1 MTRQS
6 SAEKLERALAL
17 HRKGYLA
24 EAESLYRDILKKQPR
39 HFDALQLLGAIDLQ
53 QGRFEE
59 AYRRCNDAIRINP
72 RCDSAHANLG
82 YILVALKRP
91 AEALASCDKVLAINP
106 GHAEALCTRGNALK
120 DLGRGKE
127 ALASYERAL
136 ALRPDYAEALHN
148 RAVVQL
154 TLKRTREALASA
166 ERALAIKPDFPQ
178 ALSTQGNILKDL
190 RRYADALACYDKA
203 VALKPDHAEAFY
215 NRGLALF
222 ELNRP
227 EDALRDLDRALAIN
241 PNLVEAHMVRG
252 NTLRSVHRTEEAL
265 ASYDRALEIEP
276 DYADVLCSRGAA
288 LLELLRYEEAIAS
301 YDRALAIEPDHPHA
315 ASNKLFSLDLVP
327 GLGFAEHQAAR
338 RSWYQGLPKDLS
350 ARTAPYPNIA
360 DPSRLLVVG
369 YVSADFRH
377 HSAASCFGPLLRR
390 HDRTQF
396 RVVCYS
402 SVKVEDKKTEEFRKL
417 ADLWR
422 SVSDLSDEAL
432 AEQIRADGVDILV
445 DLSGHTAGSRLL
457 AFARKPAP
465 VQVTGLGCGTGTGL
479 PAVDYLFSDPVA
491 IPPAAR
497 PLFPETVYDLP
508 CLGTIEPPADA
519 PAAAE
524 LPALSRGIVTFGCLN
539 RISKVS
545 QAALELW
552 ARILR
557 AVPGSRLLL
566 KDTELDNP
574 VMQARVRDTLA
585 VQGIGAERIELRGK
599 SSRMKHLAA
608 YNDVDISL
616 DPFPHNGGMST
627 WESLWMGVPVVAKL
641 GNNVASRI
649 SGAVLHSIGL
659 DDWVA
664 QDDDEYAALAVRQAS
679 NLQALA
685 QLRREMRAR
694 ITASPAGNLD
704 KYTRAV
710 EAAYREMWRAY
721 LNGTRASSPS
731 SAEDQQPGKDSS
743 MRVLSHAEGSSVRD
757 PQSNSPDPVSGAVIA
772 DEFERALALHRKGC
786 LAEAELLYRDILNKD
801 PRHFDALQLLGAI
814 DLQQGRDQEAQL
826 RIRKALEINPR
837 SDSAHTNLGY
847 IQVKLKR
854 FEEALASC
862 DKALAIKP
870 DHAEALCNRGN
881 ALKDLRRHEE
891 ALASYEKALAIR
903 PAYAEALY
911 NRGLALFELNRRE
924 EALASLDHA
933 LAVNPNLLEALLVR
947 GSVLRALHRSEEAL
961 ASYDQALAIRPNYAD
976 VLYNRGAALVE
987 LRRYEEGIA
996 SYDRALAIEPGHAL
1010 AGSNK
1015 VFSLDFVPG
1024 YGFAEQQEARRSWYR
1039 SLPGNLRNGV
1049 APYPRDANP
1058 SRPLVLGYVSADF
1071 KNHSAAACFGP
1082 VLRRHDRS
1090 NFQVVCYSGVK
1101 VEDELTEEFRQRADK
1116 WRSVSDLSDEAL
1128 AERIRAD
1135 GIDIL
1140 VDLSGHTGGNR
1151 LLVFARKPA
1160 PIQVSAWGSGTG
1172 TGLPAMDYLFSDPV
1186 AIPAAVRPL
1195 FAEAVVDLPCLGPF
1209 EAPAYIPPVAELPAV
1224 SRGVLTFGCL
1234 NRLGKVTQR
1243 ALELWARILR
1253 AVPGSRLLL
1262 KDAAFDNPVMQ
1273 ARVRETL
1280 AGQGIG
1286 AERIELRGS
1295 SPRRDHLAAYNDV
1308 DIALDPFPHNGGIST
1323 WESLWMG
1330 VPVVA
1335 RLGDSVASRIS
1346 GAILHAVGLA
1356 EWTVDGD
1363 DEYAALAAR
1372 QASDLQ
1378 ALAQLR
1384 HGMRA
1389 RVAASP
1395 AGNLDR
1401 YTQAVEAAYRNM
1413 WRAFLDR
1420 SRASSLSAGDQQP

>member
-1 MTRQS
+1 
-6 SAEKLERALAL
+6 LAL

-24 EAESLYRDILKKQPR
+24 EAESLYREILKKQPR

-53 QGRFEE
+53 RGRFEE
-59 AYRRCNDAIRINP
+59 AYRLCNDAIRINP

-91 AEALASCDKVLAINP
+91 AEALVSCDRVLAINP

-120 DLGRGKE
+120 DLGRPEE
-127 ALASYERAL
+127 ALASYEKAL

-166 ERALAIKPDFPQ
+166 ERALAINPDFPQ

-190 RRYADALACYDKA
+190 RRYADALACYDRA

-215 NRGLALF
+215 NRGLTLF
-222 ELNRP
+222 DLNRS

-241 PNLVEAHMVRG
+241 PSLVEAHMVRG
-252 NTLRSVHRTEEAL
+252 NTLRLLHRTEEAL
-265 ASYDRALEIEP
+265 ASYDKALAIEP

-301 YDRALAIEPDHPHA
+301 YDRALAVEPDHPHA

-327 GLGFAEHQAAR
+327 GFGFAEHQAAR

-350 ARTAPYPNIA
+350 ARTGPFPNVA

-402 SVKVEDKKTEEFRKL
+402 NVKVEDQWTDEFRRL
-417 ADLWR
+417 ADQWR

-445 DLSGHTAGSRLL
+445 DLSGHTAGNRLL
-457 AFARKPAP
+457 VFARKPAP
-465 VQVTGLGCGTGTGL
+465 VQATGFGCGTGTGL

-491 IPPAAR
+491 IPAAVR
-497 PLFPETVYDLP
+497 PLFAETIYDLP
-508 CLGTIEPPADA
+508 CLGTIDPPAEA
-519 PAAAE
+519 PAVAE
-524 LPALSRGIVTFGCLN
+524 LPALSQGTITFGCLN

-552 ARILR
+552 ARILQ
-557 AVPGSRLLL
+557 ALPGSRLLL

-585 VQGIGAERIELRGK
+585 GQGIGADRIELRGG
-599 SSRMKHLAA
+599 SSHKMHLAA

-627 WESLWMGVPVVAKL
+627 LESLWMGVPVVTKL
-641 GNNVASRI
+641 GDSVASRV
-649 SGAVLHSIGL
+649 SGAVLHAIGL

-664 QDDDEYAALAVRQAS
+664 QDDEEYVALALRRAVD
-679 NLQALA
+679 LQALA
-685 QLRREMRAR
+685 QLRRGMRVR
-694 ITASPAGNLD
+694 ITTSPAGNLD
-704 KYTRAV
+704 RYTRAV

-721 LNGTRASSPS
+721 LNGTRTSSP
-731 SAEDQQPGKDSS
+731 SAEDQRPEKHSS
-743 MRVLSHAEGSSVRD
+743 VRVLSHAERSPVRD
-757 PQSNSPDPVSGAVIA
+757 PQLTSPDPVSGAVIA

-786 LAEAELLYRDILNKD
+786 LAEAELLYRGILNKD

-814 DLQQGRDQEAQL
+814 DLQQGRDQEAQ
-826 RIRKALEINPR
+826 RKIRQALEINPR

-847 IQVKLKR
+847 VLVKLKR
-854 FEEALASC
+854 FEEALSSC

-870 DHAEALCNRGN
+870 GHAEALCNRGN
-881 ALKDLRRHEE
+881 ALKELRRHEE
-891 ALASYEKALAIR
+891 ALASYDKALAIR
-903 PAYAEALY
+903 PAYAEAFY
-911 NRGLALFELNRRE
+911 NRGLALFDLNRRE
-924 EALASLDHA
+924 EALESLDRA
-933 LAVNPNLLEALLVR
+933 LAVNPILVEAFLVR
-947 GSVLRALHRSEEAL
+947 GSVLRALHRPEEAL
-961 ASYDQALAIRPNYAD
+961 ATYDQALAIRPDNAD

-987 LRRYEEGIA
+987 LRRYKEGIA
-996 SYDRALAIEPGHAL
+996 SYDRALAVEPGHAL

-1039 SLPGNLRNGV
+1039 SLPENLRNGV
-1049 APYPRDANP
+1049 APTPRDANP

-1071 KNHSAAACFGP
+1071 KDHSAAACFGP

-1101 VEDELTEEFRQRADK
+1101 VEDELTEDFRRRADK

-1128 AERIRAD
+1128 AEQIRAD

-1160 PIQVSAWGSGTG
+1160 PIQVSAWGSATG
-1172 TGLPAMDYLFSDPV
+1172 TGLPAIDYLFSDPV

-1195 FAEAVVDLPCLGPF
+1195 FAETVIDLPCLGPF
-1209 EAPAYIPPVAELPAV
+1209 EAPEYMPPVAELPAL
-1224 SRGVLTFGCL
+1224 SRGAVTFGCL
-1234 NRLGKVTQR
+1234 NRLGKVTQT

-1273 ARVRETL
+1273 ARVRDTL
-1280 AGQGIG
+1280 AGQDIG
-1286 AERIELRGS
+1286 AERIELRGG
-1295 SPRRDHLAAYNDV
+1295 SPRRDHLAAYDDV

-1335 RLGDSVASRIS
+1335 KLGDSVASRIS
-1346 GAILHAVGLA
+1346 GAILNAVGLT
-1356 EWTVDGD
+1356 EWAVDGD

-1372 QASDLQ
+1372 QASELQ

-1384 HGMRA
+1384 RGMRA

-1401 YTQAVEAAYRNM
+1401 YTRVVEAAYRNM
-1413 WRAFLDR
+1413 WRAYLDR
-1420 SRASSLSAGDQQP
+1420 SHTNSPSAGAQQP

>member
-1 MTRQS
+1 MVHQS
-6 SAEKLERALAL
+6 PAEKLERALAL

-24 EAESLYRDILKKQPR
+24 EAESLYREILKKHPR

-53 QGRFEE
+53 RGRFEE
-59 AYRRCNDAIRINP
+59 AYRLCNDAIRINP

-106 GHAEALCTRGNALK
+106 KHAEALCTRGNALK
-120 DLGRGKE
+120 DLGRDEE

-136 ALRPDYAEALHN
+136 ALRPDYPEAFHN

-154 TLKRTREALASA
+154 NLKRTREALASV
-166 ERALAIKPDFPQ
+166 ERALAIRSDFPQ
-178 ALSTQGNILKDL
+178 ALSTQGNILKEL
-190 RRYADALACYDKA
+190 RRYEEALACYDRA

-222 ELNRP
+222 ELNRL
-227 EDALRDLDRALAIN
+227 EDSLTDLDRALAVN
-241 PNLVEAHMVRG
+241 PNLVEALMVRG
-252 NTLRSVHRTEEAL
+252 NTLRRLHRTEAAL

-276 DYADVLCSRGAA
+276 DYTDVLCSRGAA
-288 LLELLRYEEAIAS
+288 LLELVRYEEAMAS
-301 YDRALAIEPDHPHA
+301 YDRALAIDPAHPYA

-327 GLGFAEHQAAR
+327 GVGFAEHQSAR
-338 RSWYQGLPKDLS
+338 RSWYEGLPENLS
-350 ARTAPYPNIA
+350 TGAAPHPNVP
-360 DPSRLLVVG
+360 DPSRPLVVG

-402 SVKVEDKKTEEFRKL
+402 SVKVEDHKTEEFRQL
-417 ADLWR
+417 ADQWR
-422 SVSDLSDEAL
+422 SVSDLSDDAL

-445 DLSGHTAGSRLL
+445 DLSGHTAGNRLL
-457 AFARKPAP
+457 VFARKPAP

-491 IPPAAR
+491 IPAEAR
-497 PLFPETVYDLP
+497 PLFAETVYDLP

-519 PAAAE
+519 PAAVE

-557 AVPGSRLLL
+557 AVPGSRLVL

-585 VQGIGAERIELRGK
+585 AQGIGAERIELRGK
-599 SSRMKHLAA
+599 SSRMEHLAA

-641 GNNVASRI
+641 GNSVASRV
-649 SGAVLHSIGL
+649 SGAVLHAIGL
-659 DDWVA
+659 DDWIA
-664 QDDDEYAALAVRQAS
+664 QDDEEYVALAARQAS
-679 NLQALA
+679 DLQALA
-685 QLRREMRAR
+685 QLRRGMRVR

-704 KYTRAV
+704 RYTRSV

-721 LNGTRASSPS
+721 LNGTRACAPL
-731 SAEDQQPGKDSS
+731 AEEQAPGNDSS
-743 MRVLSHAEGSSVRD
+743 TRVLPHAEGSSVRD
-757 PQSNSPDPVSGAVIA
+757 PRPNSPDPISGAVIA
-772 DEFERALALHRKGC
+772 DELERALALHRKGC
-786 LAEAELLYRDILNKD
+786 LAEAELVYRGILDKD

-814 DLQQGRDQEAQL
+814 DVQQGREQEAQL

-837 SDSAHTNLGY
+837 SDSAHTNLAH
-847 IQVKLKR
+847 ILLKLKR

-881 ALKDLRRHEE
+881 ALKELRRHEE
-891 ALASYEKALAIR
+891 ALASYERALVIR
-903 PAYAEALY
+903 PAYAEAHY

-924 EALASLDHA
+924 EALASLDRA
-933 LAVNPNLLEALLVR
+933 LAVNPNLAEALMVR
-947 GSVLRALHRSEEAL
+947 GGVLRALHRSEEAL
-961 ASYDQALAIRPNYAD
+961 ATYDRALAIRPDYVD
-976 VLYNRGAALVE
+976 VLYNRGIALMD
-987 LRRYEEGIA
+987 LQRCEESIA
-996 SYDRALAIEPGHAL
+996 SYDRALAIEPDHAL

-1015 VFSLDFVPG
+1015 VFSLDFLPG
-1024 YGFAEQQEARRSWYR
+1024 YGFAEQQEARRNWYR
-1039 SLPGNLRNGV
+1039 SLPKGLSNGV
-1049 APYPRDANP
+1049 KRYPNVADP
-1058 SRPLVLGYVSADF
+1058 SRRLVVGYVSADF
-1071 KNHSAAACFGP
+1071 KNHSAAYCFGP
-1082 VLRRHDRS
+1082 VLRRHDGAR
-1090 NFQVVCYSGVK
+1090 FQVVCYSGVK
-1101 VEDELTEEFRQRADK
+1101 VEDAMTEEFRQRADK

-1128 AERIRAD
+1128 AEQIRAD

-1160 PIQVSAWGSGTG
+1160 PIQVSGWGSATG
-1172 TGLPAMDYLFSDPV
+1172 TGLPAIDYLFSDPV

-1195 FAEAVVDLPCLGPF
+1195 FAETVIDLPCLGPF
-1209 EAPAYIPPVAELPAV
+1209 EAPAYMPPVAELPAF
-1224 SRGVLTFGCL
+1224 SREVLTFGCL
-1234 NRLGKVTQR
+1234 NRFGKVSQT

-1262 KDAAFDNPVMQ
+1262 KDAAFDNRVMQ
-1273 ARVRETL
+1273 ARVMDTL
-1280 AGQGIG
+1280 AWLGIG
-1286 AERIELRGS
+1286 AERIELRGG

-1308 DIALDPFPHNGGIST
+1308 DIALDPFPHNGGMST

-1335 RLGDSVASRIS
+1335 KLGNSVAGRIS

-1356 EWTVDGD
+1356 EWVAGGD
-1363 DEYAALAAR
+1363 DEYVALALR
-1372 QASDLQ
+1372 QAGDLQ

-1384 HGMRA
+1384 REMRA
-1389 RVAASP
+1389 RITASA
-1395 AGNLDR
+1395 AGNLDT
-1401 YTQAVEAAYRNM
+1401 YTQEVEAAYRNM

-1420 SRASSLSAGDQQP
+1420 SRTASPSAGDQQP